1 MRFKKLELVVV
12 LVVLNTEKQKMKKIS
27 KEKS

>member
-12 LVVLNTEKQKMKKIS
+12 LVVLNTDKQKIKKIS